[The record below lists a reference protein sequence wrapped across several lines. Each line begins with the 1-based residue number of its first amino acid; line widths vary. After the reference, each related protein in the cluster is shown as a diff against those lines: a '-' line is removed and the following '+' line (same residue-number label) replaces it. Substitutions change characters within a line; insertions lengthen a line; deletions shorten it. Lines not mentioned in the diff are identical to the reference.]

1 MKVKEKEMDQD
12 PIEREVVQKLASYTN
27 PKLNLKNFPKA
38 RGKKEDGVILRK
50 PQQSLTREDDYRKRR
65 LNNYFSS
72 EMWCFPLG
80 NMTPDIVVHT

>member
-27 PKLNLKNFPKA
+27 PKLNLMNFPKVG
-38 RGKKEDGVILRK
+38 GKKEDGVILRQ
-50 PQQSLTREDDYRKRR
+50 PQQSLTREDDYKKGR

-72 EMWCFPLG
+72 EMWCFPLRKH
-80 NMTPDIVVHT
+80 DC